1 MELLLELKRPPKDL
15 NISRMGAFYRLF
27 YHDCRPDRDLVI
39 KMTIDH
45 ANDDDDMLDA
55 VAADAFEPF
64 EVLAGASM
72 GNYRAAYSPHNAWL
86 LCNTTTLL
94 DFCSALYTVEHCKCT
109 CRTLHCTVRYIAEQW
124 RARQGKGQGG
134 WL

>member
-1 MELLLELKRPPKDL
+1 MNYFD
-15 NISRMGAFYRLF
+15 
-27 YHDCRPDRDLVI
+27 HDCRPDWDLII

-45 ANDDDDMLDA
+45 ANDDDGMPDA

-86 LCNTTTLL
+86 LCNTNTLL
-94 DFCSALYTVEHCKCT
+94 NKL
-109 CRTLHCTVRYIAEQW
+109 LHWIVR
-124 RARQGKGQGG
+124 
-134 WL
+134 

>member
-1 MELLLELKRPPKDL
+1 
-15 NISRMGAFYRLF
+15 
-27 YHDCRPDRDLVI
+27 
-39 KMTIDH
+39 MTIDH

-86 LCNTTTLL
+86 LCNTNTLL
-94 DFCSALYTVEHCKCT
+94 DKLLQCTVQCALKSIVSVNAEHCSALYWTVQ
-109 CRTLHCTVRYIAEQW
+109 RYIAEQW
-124 RARQGKGQGG
+124 RATGKGQGG

>member
-1 MELLLELKRPPKDL
+1 
-15 NISRMGAFYRLF
+15 
-27 YHDCRPDRDLVI
+27 
-39 KMTIDH
+39 MTIDH

-72 GNYRAAYSPHNAWL
+72 GNYRAAYSPHNVWL
-86 LCNTTTLL
+86 LCSADTNTLL
-94 DFCSALYTVEHCKCT
+94 DKLPHCSVHCKALYVHCAFVQYGRAVYRTGVEG
-109 CRTLHCTVRYIAEQW
+109 R
-124 RARQGKGQGG
+124 GKGQGG